1 MQNNTIMNLSNKNIS
16 PHTITILSKGLNYIP
31 TPKPTPY
38 SSIYTSFL
46 NYRRNMYNRYLFG
59 NTVGNTKHPFK
70 LPTNFTA
77 PIPDN
82 SNLQEYI
89 SNVYYDIKAD
99 YHTTMKCP
107 PTNITKHEIQSLHQ
121 LKTDND
127 LIVKPADK
135 GGAIVI
141 WPKDSYLKEAY
152 RQLNDSNHY
161 RKIPHDP
168 TPEILTETKKL
179 AYNLYKS
186 KIIDNTTYKFLTTDT
201 RARTPHLYLLPKI
214 HKQDIPG
221 RPIIS
226 GCGGPTAKLSQFA
239 DHLLKPLLNHI
250 PAYIQD
256 TTHFLRRIFT
266 LNHDLPENI
275 ILITIDVKSLYTN
288 IPNDQGIQ
296 ACLDMLKDHNTLTS
310 ELEQH
315 ITNILT
321 HILTKNA
328 FTFNDEHFLQI
339 HGTAMGSPM
348 APTYANIFMAVLEK
362 ELLLKAPNGLIPIEW
377 IRFIDDIFA
386 IWTHG
391 IDKLQHFLTYINEF
405 HPTIKFDY
413 IYSLETVNFL
423 DTTIYINSNN
433 KLESD
438 LYIKPTDRTLLLHNN
453 SFHPQSC
460 KNSIIYSQALRYRRI
475 ITDNNR
481 FHERLNHLLVALIH
495 RGYKYDTIMTAFN
508 KALKYNTQDEL
519 LSIQTTH
526 KTNNRPIFPI
536 TYNNNTKYIAHILRK
551 HWSLIENDPK
561 LHILWPE
568 PPVVAY
574 KKNKTLKDSLV
585 STKLRK
591 NNST

>member
-1 MQNNTIMNLSNKNIS
+1 
-16 PHTITILSKGLNYIP
+16 
-31 TPKPTPY
+31 
-38 SSIYTSFL
+38 
-46 NYRRNMYNRYLFG
+46 MYNRYLFG
-59 NTVGNTKHPFK
+59 NTVRNTKHPFK

-89 SNVYYDIKAD
+89 SNVYYDIKTAD
-99 YHTTMKCP
+99 YHMTMKRP
-107 PTNITKHEIQSLHQ
+107 STNITKHEIQSLHL

-141 WPKDSYLKEAY
+141 WPKDSFLKEAY

-221 RPIIS
+221 RPIIL
-226 GCGGPTAKLSQFA
+226 GCKGPTARLSQFA
-239 DHLLKPLLNHI
+239 DHPLKPLLNHI
-250 PAYIQD
+250 PAYIPD

-310 ELEQH
+310 ELEQY

-321 HILTKNA
+321 HILTKMPSPLTMN
-328 FTFNDEHFLQI
+328 TF
-339 HGTAMGSPM
+339 SK
-348 APTYANIFMAVLEK
+348 FM
-362 ELLLKAPNGLIPIEW
+362 ELPWG
-377 IRFIDDIFA
+377 
-386 IWTHG
+386 
-391 IDKLQHFLTYINEF
+391 
-405 HPTIKFDY
+405 
-413 IYSLETVNFL
+413 
-423 DTTIYINSNN
+423 
-433 KLESD
+433 
-438 LYIKPTDRTLLLHNN
+438 
-453 SFHPQSC
+453 
-460 KNSIIYSQALRYRRI
+460 
-475 ITDNNR
+475 
-481 FHERLNHLLVALIH
+481 HLWHQL
-495 RGYKYDTIMTAFN
+495 M
-508 KALKYNTQDEL
+508 
-519 LSIQTTH
+519 QTSSWQ
-526 KTNNRPIFPI
+526 
-536 TYNNNTKYIAHILRK
+536 Y
-551 HWSLIENDPK
+551 
-561 LHILWPE
+561 
-568 PPVVAY
+568 
-574 KKNKTLKDSLV
+574 
-585 STKLRK
+585 
-591 NNST
+591 

>member
-1 MQNNTIMNLSNKNIS
+1 MLTFTKSQRNNNNNRFLSKNKLHKKIHRNMQNSTIINLSNKNIP
-16 PHTITILSKGLNYIP
+16 PHTVTTLSKGLNYIP

-38 SSIYTSFL
+38 SSIYTSFQK
-46 NYRRNMYNRYLFG
+46 YRRNMYNRYLFG
-59 NTVGNTKHPFK
+59 NTVRNTKHPFK
-70 LPTNFTA
+70 PPTNFTT

-89 SNVYYDIKAD
+89 SNVYYDIKTD
-99 YHTTMKCP
+99 YHMTMKRP

-152 RQLNDSNHY
+152 RQLNDFNHY

-186 KIIDNTTYKFLTTDT
+186 KIIDNTKYKFLTTDT

-226 GCGGPTAKLSQFA
+226 GFGGPTARLSQFA
-239 DHLLKPLLNHI
+239 DHLLKPL
-250 PAYIQD
+250 PT

-275 ILITIDVKSLYTN
+275 ILITIDVKSPYTN

-310 ELEQH
+310 ELEQY

-339 HGTAMGSPM
+339 HGNAMESPM
-348 APTYANIFMAVLEK
+348 APTYFQ
-362 ELLLKAPNGLIPIEW
+362 ELFQG
-377 IRFIDDIFA
+377 
-386 IWTHG
+386 T
-391 IDKLQHFLTYINEF
+391 
-405 HPTIKFDY
+405 
-413 IYSLETVNFL
+413 
-423 DTTIYINSNN
+423 
-433 KLESD
+433 
-438 LYIKPTDRTLLLHNN
+438 
-453 SFHPQSC
+453 SF
-460 KNSIIYSQALRYRRI
+460 K
-475 ITDNNR
+475 
-481 FHERLNHLLVALIH
+481 
-495 RGYKYDTIMTAFN
+495 
-508 KALKYNTQDEL
+508 
-519 LSIQTTH
+519 
-526 KTNNRPIFPI
+526 
-536 TYNNNTKYIAHILRK
+536 
-551 HWSLIENDPK
+551 
-561 LHILWPE
+561 
-568 PPVVAY
+568 
-574 KKNKTLKDSLV
+574 
-585 STKLRK
+585 ST
-591 NNST
+591 